1 METAIG
7 VFAARDHAQVA
18 VKELRE
24 HGVPEESIVFLTR
37 SETEAKNIAK
47 ELGAFV
53 GGFVGGAA
61 GITTGVVAAS
71 LLLPGIG
78 TVFALGIG
86 AAALLTGAGAGAGAG
101 SAIGSAATHDPDAPR
116 PASTEKSAEDIAFF
130 REVLKEGRS
139 LIVVRTES
147 RELATAACA
156 ILDRLGFGME
166 RRTPLRMQTATRHIG
181 DVAVLDISG
190 RITLG
195 EGNVMLREVVRGL
208 ADKGYKKIVL
218 NLGEVQYVD
227 SSGIGE
233 LVKTHTTMRNQGGQL
248 RLVNLNHRLSELL
261 EMTRLAAV
269 FDIERDEASAI
280 RSLGSGP
287 TSQAVA

>member
-1 METAIG
+1 
-7 VFAARDHAQVA
+7 
-18 VKELRE
+18 
-24 HGVPEESIVFLTR
+24 
-37 SETEAKNIAK
+37 
-47 ELGAFV
+47 V

-61 GITTGVVAAS
+61 GITTGIVAAS

-101 SAIGSAATHDPDAPR
+101 SALGSAATHNADAPK
-116 PASTEKSAEDIAFF
+116 PTTAEKSAEDVAFF

-147 RELATAACA
+147 QELATSACEV
-156 ILDRLGFGME
+156 LDRLGLGMQN
-166 RRTPLRMQTATRHIG
+166 RTPVRMQTATRHIG

-195 EGNVMLREVVRGL
+195 EGNVILREIVREL
-208 ADKGYKKIVL
+208 ADKGHKKIVL

-227 SSGIGE
+227 SSGVGE
-233 LVKTHTTMRNQGGQL
+233 LVKTHTTIRNQGGQL
-248 RLVNLNHRLSELL
+248 RLVNLNQRINDLL
-261 EMTRLAAV
+261 QMTRLSAV
-269 FDIERDEASAI
+269 FDIEKDEASAI
-280 RSLGSGP
+280 RSLSGE
-287 TSQAVA
+287 TTTRAVA